1 MKKIII
7 SSLLAASTLLSSSAF
22 AGCNEWGKVNYVY
35 ASDTTILAII
45 NGTAC
50 FASSP
55 DAGAV
60 AGILAEAR
68 ASDLIGYMSAVAS
81 NGKVNAGIQYN
92 P

>member
-22 AGCNEWGKVNYVY
+22 AGCGEWGKVNYVY

-55 DAGAV
+55 DAGTA
-60 AGILAEAR
+60 ASILAEAR
-68 ASDLIGYMSAVAS
+68 ASGLSGYMTPVAA
-81 NGKVNAGIQYN
+81 NGKVNAAIQYN